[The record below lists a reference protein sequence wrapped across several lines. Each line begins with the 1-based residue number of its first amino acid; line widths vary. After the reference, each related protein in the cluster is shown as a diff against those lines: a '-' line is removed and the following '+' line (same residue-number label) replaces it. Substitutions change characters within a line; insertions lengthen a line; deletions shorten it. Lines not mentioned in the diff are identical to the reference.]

1 MFITTSFRTSQKLRK
16 TEMSIIYEQ
25 TMIYLY
31 GITLFN
37 SKATETIARGYN
49 LDESQNNYGKWKK
62 PARTSAYS
70 VLLLWADSLCMLS
83 ILPDSCETTHWHS
96 WKYRKQIYYLQIGRK
111 RQQRPRIQCEPVPQ
125 IWEGCI
131 LSRWSLNC
139 VCPTCIAD
147 AGP

>member
-49 LDESQNNYGKWKK
+49 LDESQNNYGK
-62 PARTSAYS
+62 
-70 VLLLWADSLCMLS
+70 
-83 ILPDSCETTHWHS
+83 
-96 WKYRKQIYYLQIGRK
+96 
-111 RQQRPRIQCEPVPQ
+111 
-125 IWEGCI
+125 
-131 LSRWSLNC
+131 
-139 VCPTCIAD
+139 
-147 AGP
+147 